1 MVSFDVIGGLSV
13 VYVFAELVGSE
24 MSSVPFV
31 NVVDCLVEE
40 VFVPIYF
47 HGV

>member
-1 MVSFDVIGGLSV
+1 MVGGQSV
-13 VYVFAELVGSE
+13 VYVFAKLFGSE
-24 MSSVPFV
+24 VCSVPLV
-31 NVVDCLVEE
+31 YMVDCLVKK